1 MVDYASRAAVRQ
13 RRREASDVA
22 TFVKRLDW
30 ILIASAGLL
39 VAYGLWSIAD
49 ITRHDVAGDA
59 RYYLTRQAVYAAIG
73 VVCLVAVVLVD
84 PEVYRTRWRAIFGS
98 TCFLIAIVLLT
109 GPIRGSKRWLDLGFF
124 RFQPSEF
131 GKVLFVL
138 ALAGF
143 LAERSRRLHEART
156 TASVVGLGLAPIFL
170 VFLQPDFGS
179 ALVYC
184 AAVGAVLLVAGTPW
198 PHLGVL
204 AAVAVAV
211 AVLILGV
218 LPAAGLPVLKEYQQQ
233 RWTGFLNP
241 DSDPG
246 GTTYNI
252 TQSKTAVGAGGLR
265 GRGPENATQTR
276 LNFLPEH
283 HTDFV
288 FASLAEER
296 GFFGAAVLLMLYLLV
311 VWRGLRIVTLAR
323 EPFSA
328 ILAGGL
334 VVALLFQIFVNVGM
348 TMGIAPIT
356 GIPLPFV
363 SVGGSSMIA
372 NLIAIGL
379 LLSIH
384 VRSRGR
390 RSPRARRWPRSS

>member
-1 MVDYASRAAVRQ
+1 MVEYASRAAARA
-13 RRREASDVA
+13 RRREATDVA
-22 TFVKRLDW
+22 SFVRRLDW
-30 ILIASAGLL
+30 ILLGTVALL
-39 VAYGLWSIAD
+39 VGYGLWAIAD
-49 ITRHDVAGDA
+49 ITRHDVEGNAH
-59 RYYLTRQAVYAAIG
+59 YYLTRQAAYAAIG
-73 VVCLVAVVLVD
+73 ALGLVAAVLLD
-84 PEVYRTRWRAIFGS
+84 PEVYRTRWRAIFGGTS
-98 TCFLIAIVLLT
+98 FLIAVVLLM
-109 GPIRGSKRWLDLGFF
+109 GPIRGSKRWLDVGFF

-143 LAERSRRLHEART
+143 LAERSRRLNEPRT
-156 TASVVGLGLAPIFL
+156 TLSVVGLALIPIFL

-198 PHLGVL
+198 SHLGAL
-204 AAVAVAV
+204 AAGAVAV
-211 AVLILGV
+211 AVLVLGV
-218 LPAAGLPVLKEYQQQ
+218 LPAAGMPVLKKYQEQ
-233 RWTGFLNP
+233 RLTGFLNP

-252 TQSKTAVGAGGLR
+252 TQSKNAIGSGQFH
-265 GRGPENATQTR
+265 GRGPNNATQTT

-296 GFFGAAVLLMLYLLV
+296 GFVGAAFLLMLYLLV

-323 EPFSA
+323 DAFSA
-328 ILAGGL
+328 IVAGGL
-334 VVALLFQIFVNVGM
+334 VVALLFQVFVNVGM

-372 NLIAIGL
+372 NLIAVGL

-384 VRSRGR
+384 VRART
-390 RSPRARRWPRSS
+390 ARR

>member
-1 MVDYASRAAVRQ
+1 MVDYASRAAVRA
-13 RRREASDVA
+13 RRREAADVA
-22 TFVKRLDW
+22 SFVKRLDW
-30 ILIASAGLL
+30 ILIGTAGLL
-39 VAYGLWSIAD
+39 VAYGLWAVAD
-49 ITRHDVAGDA
+49 ITRHDVTGDQH
-59 RYYLTRQAVYAAIG
+59 YYLTRQAVYAAIG
-73 VVCLVAVVLVD
+73 VVCLLAAVLVD
-84 PEVYRTRWRAIFGS
+84 PEIYRTRWRVIFGG

-143 LAERSRRLHEART
+143 LAERSRRLQERRT
-156 TASVVGLGLAPIFL
+156 TATAVGLALIPIFL

-184 AAVGAVLLVAGTPW
+184 AALAAVLVVAGTPW
-198 PHLGVL
+198 SHLASL
-204 AAVAVAV
+204 AAGTVAV
-211 AVLILGV
+211 AVLVLGL
-218 LPAAGLPVLKEYQQQ
+218 LPAAGAPLLKKYQQQ
-233 RWTGFLNP
+233 RLTDFVHP
-241 DSDPG
+241 DSDPR

-252 TQSKTAVGAGGLR
+252 TQSKNAIGSGQLR
-265 GRGPENATQTR
+265 GRGPDNATQTT

-296 GFFGAAVLLMLYLLV
+296 GFFGAAFLLMLYLLV

-328 ILAGGL
+328 IVAGGL
-334 VVALLFQIFVNVGM
+334 VVTLLFQVFVNVGHDD
-348 TMGIAPIT
+348 GDRADHRHSAPLRQRRRLVDDREPDRDRLVALYPRP
-356 GIPLPFV
+356 G
-363 SVGGSSMIA
+363 
-372 NLIAIGL
+372 
-379 LLSIH
+379 
-384 VRSRGR
+384 SRGR
-390 RSPRARRWPRSS
+390 R

>member
-1 MVDYASRAAVRQ
+1 MVEYASRAAARA
-13 RRREASDVA
+13 RARETVGVA
-22 TFVKRLDW
+22 TFVRRLDW
-30 ILIASAGLL
+30 ILVGSVGLL
-39 VAYGLWSIAD
+39 VGYGLWAVAD
-49 ITRHDVAGDA
+49 ITQRDVVGDTQ
-59 RYYLTRQAVYAAIG
+59 YYVSRQAVYAAIG
-73 VVCLVAVVLVD
+73 VVCLVAAVLVD
-84 PEVYRTRWRAIFGS
+84 PEVYRTRWRAIFGGTS
-98 TCFLIAIVLLT
+98 FLIAIVLLT

-124 RFQPSEF
+124 KFQPSEF

-143 LAERSRRLHEART
+143 LAERSRRLNEVRT
-156 TASVVGLGLAPIFL
+156 TLTVVGLALIPIFL

-198 PHLGVL
+198 THLSGL
-204 AAVAVAV
+204 AAAAVAVAV
-211 AVLILGV
+211 LVLGV
-218 LPAAGLPVLKEYQQQ
+218 MPAAGLPVLKNYQEK
-233 RWTGFLNP
+233 RLTGFFNP

-252 TQSKTAVGAGGLR
+252 TQSKNAIGAGQLR
-265 GRGPENATQTR
+265 GRGPDNATQTT

-296 GFFGAAVLLMLYLLV
+296 GFFGAAFLLMLYLLV
-311 VWRGLRIVTLAR
+311 VWRGFRIVTLAR
-323 EPFSA
+323 DPFSA
-328 ILAGGL
+328 IVAGGL

-372 NLIAIGL
+372 NLIAVGL

-384 VRSRGR
+384 VRVRGSRR
-390 RSPRARRWPRSS
+390 

>member
-1 MVDYASRAAVRQ
+1 M
-13 RRREASDVA
+13 
-22 TFVKRLDW
+22 
-30 ILIASAGLL
+30 
-39 VAYGLWSIAD
+39 
-49 ITRHDVAGDA
+49 
-59 RYYLTRQAVYAAIG
+59 
-73 VVCLVAVVLVD
+73 
-84 PEVYRTRWRAIFGS
+84 
-98 TCFLIAIVLLT
+98 
-109 GPIRGSKRWLDLGFF
+109 
-124 RFQPSEF
+124 
-131 GKVLFVL
+131 LFVL

-143 LAERSRRLHEART
+143 LSERSRRLNEPRT
-156 TASVVGLGLAPIFL
+156 TLTAVGLALVPIFL

-184 AAVGAVLLVAGTPW
+184 AATAAVLIVAGSPW
-198 PHLGVL
+198 THLGAL
-204 AAVAVAV
+204 AAGAVAV
-211 AVLILGV
+211 AVLVLGV
-218 LPAAGLPVLKEYQQQ
+218 MPAAGVPVLKRYQQQ
-233 RWTGFLNP
+233 RLTDFLKP

-252 TQSKTAVGAGGLR
+252 TQSKNAIGAGQFH
-265 GRGPENATQTR
+265 GRGPNNATQTT

-296 GFFGAAVLLMLYLLV
+296 GFVGAAFLLMLYLLV

-328 ILAGGL
+328 IVAGGL
-334 VVALLFQIFVNVGM
+334 VVALLFQVFVNVGM

-372 NLIAIGL
+372 NLIAVGL

-384 VRSRGR
+384 VRARAGR
-390 RSPRARRWPRSS
+390 R

>member
-1 MVDYASRAAVRQ
+1 MVDYASRAAGRA
-13 RRREASDVA
+13 RRRETADVA
-22 TFVKRLDW
+22 SLVRRLDW
-30 ILIASAGLL
+30 VLIGSVAAL
-39 VAYGLWSIAD
+39 VAYGLWAIAD
-49 ITRHDVAGDA
+49 ITRHDVTGNAH
-59 RYYLTRQAVYAAIG
+59 YYVTRQAVYAAIG
-73 VVCLVAVVLVD
+73 VLCLIAAVLVD
-84 PEVYRTRWRAIFGS
+84 PEVYRTRWRVIFGG

-143 LAERSRRLHEART
+143 LAERSRRLNEPRT
-156 TASVVGLGLAPIFL
+156 TLTAVGLALLPIFL

-184 AAVGAVLLVAGTPW
+184 AALGAVLLVAGTPW
-198 PHLGVL
+198 THLGVL
-204 AAVAVAV
+204 AAAAAAV
-211 AVLILGV
+211 AVLLLGV
-218 LPAAGLPVLKEYQQQ
+218 LPAAGVPVLKQYQVD
-233 RWTGFLNP
+233 RLTGFLNP
-241 DSDPG
+241 ASDPG

-252 TQSKTAVGAGGLR
+252 TQSKNAIGAGQLR
-265 GRGPENATQTR
+265 GRGPNNATQTT

-296 GFFGAAVLLMLYLLV
+296 GFFGAAFLLMLYLLV

-328 ILAGGL
+328 IVAGG
-334 VVALLFQIFVNVGM
+334 VVIALLFQIFVNVGM

-372 NLIAIGL
+372 NLIAVGL

-384 VRSRGR
+384 I
-390 RSPRARRWPRSS
+390 RARGARR

>member
-1 MVDYASRAAVRQ
+1 MVEYASRAAARARARETVGVAIFVR
-13 RRREASDVA
+13 
-22 TFVKRLDW
+22 RLDW
-30 ILIASAGLL
+30 ILIGSVSAL
-39 VAYGLWSIAD
+39 VGYGLWAIAD
-49 ITRHDVAGDA
+49 ITRRDVAGDTH
-59 RYYLTRQAVYAAIG
+59 YYLTRQAVYAAIG
-73 VVCLVAVVLVD
+73 VVCLVAAVLVD
-84 PEVYRTRWRAIFGS
+84 PEVYRTRWRAIFGGMS
-98 TCFLIAIVLLT
+98 FLIAIVLLT

-124 RFQPSEF
+124 KFQPSEF

-143 LAERSRRLHEART
+143 LAERSRRLNEPRT
-156 TASVVGLGLAPIFL
+156 TLTAVGLALIPIFL

-198 PHLGVL
+198 THLGVV
-204 AAVAVAV
+204 AAAAIAV
-211 AVLILGV
+211 AVLVLGV
-218 LPAAGLPVLKEYQQQ
+218 MPAAGLPVLKKYQEK
-233 RWTGFLNP
+233 RLTGFLNP

-252 TQSKTAVGAGGLR
+252 TQSKNAIGSGQLR
-265 GRGPENATQTR
+265 GRGPENATQTTF
-276 LNFLPEH
+276 NFLPEH

-296 GFFGAAVLLMLYLLV
+296 GFFGAAFLLMLYLLV
-311 VWRGLRIVTLAR
+311 VWRGFRIVTLAR
-323 EPFSA
+323 EPFTA
-328 ILAGGL
+328 IVAGGL
-334 VVALLFQIFVNVGM
+334 VVAMLFQIFVNVGM

-372 NLIAIGL
+372 NLIAVGL

-384 VRSRGR
+384 VRA
-390 RSPRARRWPRSS
+390 RARR

>member
-1 MVDYASRAAVRQ
+1 MVDHYVSNARAAARA
-13 RRREASDVA
+13 RRREAADVA
-22 TFVKRLDW
+22 SFVRRLDW
-30 ILIASAGLL
+30 ILIGAVGAVVG
-39 VAYGLWSIAD
+39 YGLWAIEGITHHD
-49 ITRHDVAGDA
+49 ITGDP
-59 RYYLTRQAVYAAIG
+59 RYYLTRQIVFVLVG
-73 VVCLVAVVLVD
+73 SVGLVAALLID
-84 PEVYRTRWRAIFGS
+84 PEVYRTRWRLIFGGTAS
-98 TCFLIAIVLLT
+98 VIALVLLT

-143 LAERSRRLHEART
+143 LAERSRRLSEVRT
-156 TASVVGLGLAPIFL
+156 TLTAIGLASIPIFL

-184 AAVGAVLLVAGTPW
+184 AAVAAVLFVGGTPW
-198 PHLGVL
+198 THIGVL
-204 AAVAVAV
+204 AAGAVGM
-211 AVLILGV
+211 AVLVLGV
-218 LPAAGLPVLKEYQQQ
+218 LPGAGVPLLKKYQED
-233 RWTGFLNP
+233 RLTGFLHP

-252 TQSKTAVGAGGLR
+252 TQSKNAIGAGQFH
-265 GRGPENATQTR
+265 GRGVDNATQTT

-296 GFFGAAVLLMLYLLV
+296 GFVGAAFLLMLYLLV
-311 VWRGLRIVTLAR
+311 VWRGLRIVALAR
-323 EPFSA
+323 DPFSA
-328 ILAGGL
+328 IVAGGL
-334 VVALLFQIFVNVGM
+334 VFALLFQIFVNVGM

-372 NLIAIGL
+372 NLFAVGL
-379 LLSIH
+379 LLAIQ
-384 VRSRGR
+384 VRSRR
-390 RSPRARRWPRSS
+390 R

>member
-1 MVDYASRAAVRQ
+1 MVDYVSNSRAAARARA
-13 RRREASDVA
+13 RRREAGEVA
-22 TFVKRLDW
+22 SFVRRLDW
-30 ILIASAGLL
+30 ILIGSVGVL
-39 VAYGLWSIAD
+39 VGYGLWAIAG
-49 ITRHDVAGDA
+49 ITHHDVAGDTG
-59 RYYLTRQAVYAAIG
+59 YYLTRQVAFVVIG
-73 VVCLVAVVLVD
+73 TLGLLIATLID
-84 PEVYRTRWRAIFGS
+84 ADHYRTRWRVIFGG
-98 TCFLIAIVLLT
+98 TAFVIAIVYFQ
-109 GPIRGSKRWLDLGFF
+109 GAAIRGSKRWLDLGFF

-143 LAERSRRLHEART
+143 LAERSRRLHEVRT
-156 TASVVGLGLAPIFL
+156 TLTALGLASVPIFL
-170 VFLQPDFGS
+170 VFLQPDFGT

-184 AAVGAVLLVAGTPW
+184 AAVGAVLFVAGTPW
-198 PHLGVL
+198 THVTALAAGVL
-204 AAVAVAV
+204 GL
-211 AVLILGV
+211 AVLVLGV
-218 LPAAGLPVLKEYQQQ
+218 LPAAGLPILKPYQQH
-233 RWTGFLNP
+233 RLTSFLNP
-241 DSDPG
+241 DQDPG

-252 TQSKTAVGAGGLR
+252 TQSKNAIGAGQLR
-265 GRGPENATQTR
+265 GRGIDNATQTT

-296 GFFGAAVLLMLYLLV
+296 GFVGAALLLMLYLLV

-328 ILAGGL
+328 IVAGGL
-334 VVALLFQIFVNVGM
+334 VFSLLFQIFVNVGM

-372 NLIAIGL
+372 NLIAIGI
-379 LLSIH
+379 LLSIS
-384 VRSRGR
+384 VRSRR
-390 RSPRARRWPRSS
+390 RR

>member
-1 MVDYASRAAVRQ
+1 MVDYASRAATRA
-13 RRREASDVA
+13 RRRETTDVA
-22 TFVKRLDW
+22 SFVRRLDW
-30 ILIASAGLL
+30 VLIGSVAALI
-39 VAYGLWSIAD
+39 AYGLWAIAD
-49 ITRHDVAGDA
+49 ITRHDVQTNPH
-59 RYYLTRQAVYAAIG
+59 YYLTRQAAYAVIG
-73 VVCLVAVVLVD
+73 GVCLIAAVLID
-84 PEVYRTRWRAIFGS
+84 PDVYRTRWRAIFGGTS
-98 TCFLIAIVLLT
+98 FLIAIVLLT
-109 GPIRGSKRWLDLGFF
+109 GPIRGSKRWLDVGFF
-124 RFQPSEF
+124 KFQPSEF
-131 GKVLFVL
+131 GKVLFIL

-143 LAERSRRLHEART
+143 LAERSRRLHDPRT
-156 TASVVGLGLAPIFL
+156 TLSVVGLALIPIFL

-198 PHLGVL
+198 THIGAL
-204 AAVAVAV
+204 AAGAVAV
-211 AVLILGV
+211 AVLVLGV
-218 LPAAGLPVLKEYQQQ
+218 MPAVGVPVLKKYQEK
-233 RWTGFLNP
+233 RLTGFLNP

-252 TQSKTAVGAGGLR
+252 TQSKNAIGAGQLR
-265 GRGPENATQTR
+265 GRGPANATQTT

-296 GFFGAAVLLMLYLLV
+296 GFFGAAFLLMLYLLV

-323 EPFSA
+323 EPFTA
-328 ILAGGL
+328 IVAGGL
-334 VVALLFQIFVNVGM
+334 VVALLFQVFVNVGM

-372 NLIAIGL
+372 NLIAVGL

-390 RSPRARRWPRSS
+390 R

>member
-1 MVDYASRAAVRQ
+1 MVDHYVSNARAAARA
-13 RRREASDVA
+13 RRREAADVA
-22 TFVKRLDW
+22 SFVRRLDW
-30 ILIASAGLL
+30 ILIGAVGAVVG
-39 VAYGLWSIAD
+39 YGLWAIEGITHHD
-49 ITRHDVAGDA
+49 ITGDP
-59 RYYLTRQAVYAAIG
+59 RYYLTRQIVFVLVG
-73 VVCLVAVVLVD
+73 SVGLVAALLID
-84 PEVYRTRWRAIFGS
+84 PEVYRTRWRLIFGG
-98 TCFLIAIVLLT
+98 TAAVIALVLLT

-143 LAERSRRLHEART
+143 LAERSRRLSEVRT
-156 TASVVGLGLAPIFL
+156 TLTAIGLASIPIFL

-184 AAVGAVLLVAGTPW
+184 AAVAAVLFVAGTPW
-198 PHLGVL
+198 THIGVL
-204 AAVAVAV
+204 AAGAVGM
-211 AVLILGV
+211 AVLVLGV
-218 LPAAGLPVLKEYQQQ
+218 LPGAGVPLLKKYQED
-233 RWTGFLNP
+233 RLTGFLHP

-252 TQSKTAVGAGGLR
+252 TQSKNAIGAGQFH
-265 GRGPENATQTR
+265 GRGVDNATQTT

-296 GFFGAAVLLMLYLLV
+296 GFVGAAFLLMLYLLV
-311 VWRGLRIVTLAR
+311 VWRGLRIVALAR
-323 EPFSA
+323 DPFSA
-328 ILAGGL
+328 IVAGGL
-334 VVALLFQIFVNVGM
+334 VFALLFQIFVNVGM

-372 NLIAIGL
+372 NLFAVGL
-379 LLSIH
+379 LLAIQ
-384 VRSRGR
+384 VRSRR
-390 RSPRARRWPRSS
+390 R

>member
-1 MVDYASRAAVRQ
+1 MVDYASRAASRA
-13 RRREASDVA
+13 RRREAVGVA
-22 TFVKRLDW
+22 SIVRRLDW
-30 ILIASAGLL
+30 VLIGAVAAL
-39 VAYGLWSIAD
+39 VAYGLWAIAD
-49 ITRHDVAGDA
+49 ITRHDVTGDA
-59 RYYLTRQAVYAAIG
+59 HYYLTRQAVYAAIG
-73 VVCLVAVVLVD
+73 VTCLVVAVLID
-84 PEVYRTRWRAIFGS
+84 PEVYRTRWRVIFGG
-98 TCFLIAIVLLT
+98 TCFLIAIVLLA

-143 LAERSRRLHEART
+143 LAERHRRLNEPRT
-156 TASVVGLGLAPIFL
+156 TLAAVGLALVPIFL

-184 AAVGAVLLVAGTPW
+184 AATAAVLLVAGTPW
-198 PHLGVL
+198 THLGAL
-204 AAVAVAV
+204 AAGVVAI
-211 AVLILGV
+211 AVLVLGV
-218 LPAAGLPVLKEYQQQ
+218 MPAAGVPVLKRYQQQ
-233 RWTGFLNP
+233 RLTDFLKP

-252 TQSKTAVGAGGLR
+252 TQSKNAIGAGQFH
-265 GRGPENATQTR
+265 GRGPNNATQTT

-296 GFFGAAVLLMLYLLV
+296 GFVGAAFLLMLYLLV

-328 ILAGGL
+328 IVAGGL
-334 VVALLFQIFVNVGM
+334 VVALLFQLFVNVGM

-372 NLIAIGL
+372 NLIAVGL

-384 VRSRGR
+384 IRARTGR
-390 RSPRARRWPRSS
+390 R

>member
-1 MVDYASRAAVRQ
+1 MVEYASRAAARA
-13 RRREASDVA
+13 RRREATDVA
-22 TFVKRLDW
+22 SFVRRLDW
-30 ILIASAGLL
+30 ILLGTVVLL
-39 VAYGLWSIAD
+39 VGYGLWAIAD
-49 ITRHDVAGDA
+49 ITRHDVEGNAH
-59 RYYLTRQAVYAAIG
+59 YYLTRQAAYAAIG
-73 VVCLVAVVLVD
+73 ALGLVAAVLLD
-84 PEVYRTRWRAIFGS
+84 PEVYRTRWRAIFGGTS
-98 TCFLIAIVLLT
+98 FLIAVVLLM
-109 GPIRGSKRWLDLGFF
+109 GPIRGSKRWLDVGFF

-143 LAERSRRLHEART
+143 LAERSRRLNEPRT
-156 TASVVGLGLAPIFL
+156 TLSVVGLALIPIFL

-198 PHLGVL
+198 SHLGAL
-204 AAVAVAV
+204 AAGAVAV
-211 AVLILGV
+211 AVLVLGV
-218 LPAAGLPVLKEYQQQ
+218 LPAAGMPVLKKYQEQ
-233 RWTGFLNP
+233 RLTGFLNP

-252 TQSKTAVGAGGLR
+252 TQSKNAIGSGQFH
-265 GRGPENATQTR
+265 GRGPNNATQTT

-296 GFFGAAVLLMLYLLV
+296 GFVGAAFLLMLYLLV

-323 EPFSA
+323 DAFSA
-328 ILAGGL
+328 IVAGGL
-334 VVALLFQIFVNVGM
+334 VVALLFQVFVNVGM

-372 NLIAIGL
+372 NLIAVGL

-384 VRSRGR
+384 VRART
-390 RSPRARRWPRSS
+390 ARR

>member
-1 MVDYASRAAVRQ
+1 MVDYASRAAGRA
-13 RRREASDVA
+13 RRREAADVA
-22 TFVKRLDW
+22 SIVRRLDW
-30 ILIASAGLL
+30 VLIGSVGAL
-39 VAYGLWSIAD
+39 VAYGLWAIAD
-49 ITRHDVAGDA
+49 ITRHDVTGNAH
-59 RYYLTRQAVYAAIG
+59 YYVTRQAVYAAIG
-73 VVCLVAVVLVD
+73 VLCLVAAVLVD
-84 PEVYRTRWRAIFGS
+84 PEVYRTRWRVIFGG
-98 TCFLIAIVLLT
+98 TCFLIAVVLLT

-143 LAERSRRLHEART
+143 LAERSRRLNEPRT
-156 TASVVGLGLAPIFL
+156 TLTAVGLALVPIFL

-184 AAVGAVLLVAGTPW
+184 AALGAMLFVAGTPW
-198 PHLGVL
+198 THLGAL
-204 AAVAVAV
+204 AAAGAAVAV
-211 AVLILGV
+211 LLLGV
-218 LPAAGLPVLKEYQQQ
+218 LPAAGVPVLKQYQVD
-233 RWTGFLNP
+233 RLTGFLNP
-241 DSDPG
+241 ASDPG

-252 TQSKTAVGAGGLR
+252 TQSKNAIGAGQLR
-265 GRGPENATQTR
+265 GRGPNNATQTT

-296 GFFGAAVLLMLYLLV
+296 GFFGAAFLLMLYLLV

-328 ILAGGL
+328 IVAGG
-334 VVALLFQIFVNVGM
+334 VVIALLFQIFVNVGM

-372 NLIAIGL
+372 NLIAVGL
-379 LLSIH
+379 LLAIH
-384 VRSRGR
+384 L
-390 RSPRARRWPRSS
+390 RARGVRR

>member
-1 MVDYASRAAVRQ
+1 MVDHYVSNARAAARA
-13 RRREASDVA
+13 RRREAAEVA
-22 TFVKRLDW
+22 SFVRRLDW
-30 ILIASAGLL
+30 ILIGSVGAL
-39 VAYGLWSIAD
+39 VAYGLWAIAG
-49 ITRHDVAGDA
+49 ITHHDVAGDQT
-59 RYYLTRQAVYAAIG
+59 YYLSRQASYVAIG
-73 VVCLVAVVLVD
+73 VIGLVLAVLID
-84 PEVYRTRWRAIFGS
+84 PDFYRTRWRLIFGGTS
-98 TCFLIAIVLLT
+98 FVIAIVFLA

-143 LAERSRRLHEART
+143 LAERTRQLNEVRT
-156 TASVVGLGLAPIFL
+156 TLTTLGLASIPIFL

-184 AAVGAVLLVAGTPW
+184 AAVGAVLFIAGTPW
-198 PHLGVL
+198 THLAALGA
-204 AAVAVAV
+204 AAVAL
-211 AVLILGV
+211 AVLVLGV
-218 LPAAGLPVLKEYQQQ
+218 LPAAGLPILKGYQQE
-233 RWTGFLNP
+233 RLTSFLNP
-241 DSDPG
+241 AKDPG

-252 TQSKTAVGAGGLR
+252 TQSKNAIGAGLLR
-265 GRGPENATQTR
+265 GRGVDNATQTT

-296 GFFGAAVLLMLYLLV
+296 GFFGAAILLMLYLLV
-311 VWRGLRIVTLAR
+311 VWRGLRIVTIAR
-323 EPFSA
+323 DPFSA
-328 ILAGGL
+328 IVAGGL
-334 VVALLFQIFVNVGM
+334 VVALLFQVFVNVGM

-372 NLIAIGL
+372 NLLAIGL
-379 LLSIH
+379 LLSIA
-384 VRSRGR
+384 VRARGR
-390 RSPRARRWPRSS
+390 R

>member
-1 MVDYASRAAVRQ
+1 MVEYASRAAARA
-13 RRREASDVA
+13 RARETVGVA
-22 TFVKRLDW
+22 TFVRRLDW
-30 ILIASAGLL
+30 ILIGSVGAL
-39 VAYGLWSIAD
+39 VAYGLWAIAD
-49 ITRHDVAGDA
+49 ITRRDVAGDA
-59 RYYLTRQAVYAAIG
+59 NYYVSRQGVYAAIG
-73 VVCLVAVVLVD
+73 VLCLVVAVLVD
-84 PEVYRTRWRAIFGS
+84 PDVYRTRWRAIFGGTS
-98 TCFLIAIVLLT
+98 FLILVVYLQGQA
-109 GPIRGSKRWLDLGFF
+109 IRGSKRWLDLGFF
-124 RFQPSEF
+124 KFQPSEF

-143 LAERSRRLHEART
+143 LAERSRHLNELRT
-156 TASVVGLGLAPIFL
+156 TLSAVGLALIPIFL

-184 AAVGAVLLVAGTPW
+184 AAVAAVLLVAGTPW
-198 PHLGVL
+198 MHLGGL
-204 AAVAVAV
+204 AAAAVAVAV
-211 AVLILGV
+211 LVLGV
-218 LPAAGLPVLKEYQQQ
+218 MPAAGVPVLKKYQEK
-233 RWTGFLNP
+233 RLTGFLNP

-252 TQSKTAVGAGGLR
+252 TQSKNAIGSGQFH
-265 GRGPENATQTR
+265 GRGPENATQTT

-296 GFFGAAVLLMLYLLV
+296 GFVGAAFLLMLYLLV
-311 VWRGLRIVTLAR
+311 VWRGFRIVTLAR
-323 EPFSA
+323 EPFTA
-328 ILAGGL
+328 IVAGGL
-334 VVALLFQIFVNVGM
+334 VVALLFQVFVNVGM

-372 NLIAIGL
+372 NLIAVGL

-384 VRSRGR
+384 VRART
-390 RSPRARRWPRSS
+390 ARR

>member
-1 MVDYASRAAVRQ
+1 MVDYVSNSRAAARA
-13 RRREASDVA
+13 RRREAAEVA
-22 TFVKRLDW
+22 SFVRRLDW
-30 ILIASAGLL
+30 ILISSVAAL
-39 VAYGLWSIAD
+39 VGYGLWAIAG
-49 ITRHDVAGDA
+49 ITQHDVAGNQS
-59 RYYLTRQAVYAAIG
+59 YYLTRQSVYVVIG
-73 VVCLVAVVLVD
+73 VLGLLVATLID
-84 PEVYRTRWRAIFGS
+84 PDLYRTRWRVIFGGMS
-98 TCFLIAIVLLT
+98 FLIAIVLLA

-143 LAERSRRLHEART
+143 LAERSRRLHEIRT
-156 TASVVGLGLAPIFL
+156 TLTAVGLASIPIFL

-198 PHLGVL
+198 THIAAL
-204 AAVAVAV
+204 AAGAVAL
-211 AVLILGV
+211 AVLVLGA
-218 LPAAGLPVLKEYQQQ
+218 LPAAGVPILKDYQQK
-233 RWTGFLNP
+233 RLTSFLNP
-241 DSDPG
+241 SQDPG

-252 TQSKTAVGAGGLR
+252 TQSKNAIGAGRLR
-265 GRGPENATQTR
+265 GRGVDNATQTT

-296 GFFGAAVLLMLYLLV
+296 GFVGAALLLMLYLLV

-323 EPFSA
+323 DPFSA
-328 ILAGGL
+328 IVAGGL
-334 VVALLFQIFVNVGM
+334 VVALLFQVFVNVGM

-372 NLIAIGL
+372 NLIAIGIL
-379 LLSIH
+379 LAIH
-384 VRSRGR
+384 VRARTR
-390 RSPRARRWPRSS
+390 R

>member
-1 MVDYASRAAVRQ
+1 MVDYASRAAVRA
-13 RRREASDVA
+13 RRREAADVA
-22 TFVKRLDW
+22 SFVRRLDW
-30 ILIASAGLL
+30 ILLGTAGLL
-39 VAYGLWSIAD
+39 VAYGLWAVAD
-49 ITRHDVAGDA
+49 ITRHDVTGDQH
-59 RYYLTRQAVYAAIG
+59 YYLTRQAVYAAIG
-73 VVCLVAVVLVD
+73 VVCLIFAVLID
-84 PEVYRTRWRAIFGS
+84 PEVYRTRWRAIFGG

-143 LAERSRRLHEART
+143 LAERSRRLHERGT
-156 TASVVGLGLAPIFL
+156 TLAAIGLGLVPIFL

-184 AAVGAVLLVAGTPW
+184 AAVAAVLVVAGTPW
-198 PHLGVL
+198 WHLAAIGAGTVAAAVLVLGVM
-204 AAVAVAV
+204 
-211 AVLILGV
+211 
-218 LPAAGLPVLKEYQQQ
+218 PAAGVPLLKKYQQQ
-233 RWTGFLNP
+233 RLTDFVHP
-241 DSDPG
+241 DSDPR

-252 TQSKTAVGAGGLR
+252 TQSKNAIGSGQLD
-265 GRGPENATQTR
+265 GRGPDNSTQTR

-288 FASLAEER
+288 FASLAEQR
-296 GFFGAAVLLMLYLLV
+296 GFFGAAFLLMLYLLV

-328 ILAGGL
+328 IVAGGL
-334 VVALLFQIFVNVGM
+334 VVALLFQVFVNVGM

-372 NLIAIGL
+372 NLAAMGV
-379 LLSIH
+379 LLSIYA
-384 VRSRGR
+384 RGR
-390 RSPRARRWPRSS
+390 AARRRR

>member
-1 MVDYASRAAVRQ
+1 MVDYASRAAGRA
-13 RRREASDVA
+13 RRREAADVA
-22 TFVKRLDW
+22 SIVRRLDW
-30 ILIASAGLL
+30 VLIGSVAAL
-39 VAYGLWSIAD
+39 VAYGLWAIAD
-49 ITRHDVAGDA
+49 ITRHDVTGNAH
-59 RYYLTRQAVYAAIG
+59 YYVTRQAVYAAIG
-73 VVCLVAVVLVD
+73 VLCLVAVVLVD
-84 PEVYRTRWRAIFGS
+84 PEVYRTRWRVIFGG
-98 TCFLIAIVLLT
+98 TCFLIAVVLLT

-143 LAERSRRLHEART
+143 LAERSRRLNEPRT
-156 TASVVGLGLAPIFL
+156 TLTAVGLALVPIFL

-184 AAVGAVLLVAGTPW
+184 AALGAVLLVAGTPW
-198 PHLGVL
+198 THLGAL
-204 AAVAVAV
+204 AAAGAAVAV
-211 AVLILGV
+211 LLLGV
-218 LPAAGLPVLKEYQQQ
+218 LPAAGVPVLKQYQVD
-233 RWTGFLNP
+233 RLTGFLNP
-241 DSDPG
+241 ASDPG

-252 TQSKTAVGAGGLR
+252 TQSKNAIGAGQLR
-265 GRGPENATQTR
+265 GRGPNNATQTT

-296 GFFGAAVLLMLYLLV
+296 GFFGAAFLLMLYLLV

-328 ILAGGL
+328 IVAGG
-334 VVALLFQIFVNVGM
+334 VVIALLFQIFVNVGM

-363 SVGGSSMIA
+363 SVGGSSLIA
-372 NLIAIGL
+372 NLIAVGL
-379 LLSIH
+379 LLAIH
-384 VRSRGR
+384 LRAKG
-390 RSPRARRWPRSS
+390 ARR

>member
-1 MVDYASRAAVRQ
+1 MVDYASRAASRARQ
-13 RRREASDVA
+13 RERADVA
-22 TFVKRLDW
+22 SVVRRLDW
-30 ILIASAGLL
+30 ILLGSVVAL
-39 VAYGLWSIAD
+39 VGYGLWAIAD
-49 ITRHDVAGDA
+49 ITRSDVVTNPH
-59 RYYLTRQAVYAAIG
+59 YYFTRQAAYAVIG
-73 VVCLVAVVLVD
+73 ALLLVVAVLVD
-84 PEVYRTRWRAIFGS
+84 PDVYRTRWRAIFGGTS
-98 TCFLIAIVLLT
+98 FLIAIVLLT
-109 GPIRGSKRWLDLGFF
+109 GPIRGSKRWLDVGFF
-124 RFQPSEF
+124 KFQPSEF

-143 LAERSRRLHEART
+143 LAERSRRLNEART
-156 TASVVGLGLAPIFL
+156 TLSVVGLALIPIFL

-184 AAVGAVLLVAGTPW
+184 AAVAAVLLVAGTPW
-198 PHLGVL
+198 THL
-204 AAVAVAV
+204 AAVAAGAIAV
-211 AVLILGV
+211 AVLVLGV
-218 LPAAGLPVLKEYQQQ
+218 MPAAGVPVLKKYQEK
-233 RWTGFLNP
+233 RLTGFLSP

-252 TQSKTAVGAGGLR
+252 TQSKNAIGAGQFH
-265 GRGPENATQTR
+265 GRGPQNATQTT

-296 GFFGAAVLLMLYLLV
+296 GFVGAALLLMLYLLV

-323 EPFSA
+323 DPFSA
-328 ILAGGL
+328 IVAGGL
-334 VVALLFQIFVNVGM
+334 VVALLFQVFVNVGM

-372 NLIAIGL
+372 NLIAVGL

-390 RSPRARRWPRSS
+390 R

>member
-1 MVDYASRAAVRQ
+1 VAA
-13 RRREASDVA
+13 
-22 TFVKRLDW
+22 
-30 ILIASAGLL
+30 L
-39 VAYGLWSIAD
+39 VAYGLWSIGD
-49 ITRHDVAGDA
+49 ITRHDVTADPH
-59 RYYLTRQAVYAAIG
+59 YYLTRQAVYASIG
-73 VVCLVAVVLVD
+73 LLCLVAAVLID
-84 PEVYRTRWRAIFGS
+84 PDVYRTRWRLIFGG
-98 TCFLIAIVLLT
+98 TCFLIAIVLLA
-109 GPIRGSKRWLDLGFF
+109 GPVRGSRRWLDLGFF

-143 LAERSRRLHEART
+143 LAERSRRLNDPRT
-156 TASVVGLGLAPIFL
+156 TLSAVGLALVPIFL
-170 VFLQPDFGS
+170 VFMQPDFGS

-184 AAVGAVLLVAGTPW
+184 AATGAVLLVAGTPW
-198 PHLGVL
+198 SQL
-204 AAVAVAV
+204 AALAAGAVAL
-211 AVLILGV
+211 AVLVLGL
-218 LPAAGLPVLKEYQQQ
+218 LPAAGLPVLKDYQQQ
-233 RWTGFLNP
+233 RLTGFLNP
-241 DSDPG
+241 ASDPG

-252 TQSKTAVGAGGLR
+252 TQSKNAIGAGQFH
-265 GRGPENATQTR
+265 GRGPNNATQTT

-296 GFFGAAVLLMLYLLV
+296 GFVGAGLLLMLYLLV

-323 EPFSA
+323 DPFSA
-328 ILAGGL
+328 IVAGGL
-334 VVALLFQIFVNVGM
+334 VVALLFQVFVNVGM

-384 VRSRGR
+384 VRSKG
-390 RSPRARRWPRSS
+390 ARR

>member
-1 MVDYASRAAVRQ
+1 MVDYASRAAGRA
-13 RRREASDVA
+13 RRREATDVA
-22 TFVKRLDW
+22 SIVRRLDW
-30 ILIASAGLL
+30 VLIGSVAAL
-39 VAYGLWSIAD
+39 VAYGLWAIAD
-49 ITRHDVAGDA
+49 ITRHDVTANA
-59 RYYLTRQAVYAAIG
+59 HYYVTRQAVYAAIG
-73 VVCLVAVVLVD
+73 VLCLVAAVLVD
-84 PEVYRTRWRAIFGS
+84 PEVYRTRWRVIFGG

-143 LAERSRRLHEART
+143 LAERSRRLNEPRT
-156 TASVVGLGLAPIFL
+156 TLTAVGLALVPIFL

-184 AAVGAVLLVAGTPW
+184 AALGAVLLVAGTPW
-198 PHLGVL
+198 THLGAL
-204 AAVAVAV
+204 AAAAAAVAV
-211 AVLILGV
+211 LLLGV
-218 LPAAGLPVLKEYQQQ
+218 LPATGMPVLKQYQVD
-233 RWTGFLNP
+233 RLTGFLNP
-241 DSDPG
+241 ASDPG

-252 TQSKTAVGAGGLR
+252 TQSKNAIGAGQVR
-265 GRGPENATQTR
+265 GRGPNNATQTT

-296 GFFGAAVLLMLYLLV
+296 GFFGAAFLLMLYLLV

-328 ILAGGL
+328 IVAGG
-334 VVALLFQIFVNVGM
+334 VVIALLFQIFVNVGM

-372 NLIAIGL
+372 NLIAVGL

-384 VRSRGR
+384 I
-390 RSPRARRWPRSS
+390 RARGARR

>member
-1 MVDYASRAAVRQ
+1 MVDYASRAASRA
-13 RRREASDVA
+13 RRREAADVA
-22 TFVKRLDW
+22 SLLRRLDW
-30 ILIASAGLL
+30 VLIASVAAL

-49 ITRHDVAGDA
+49 ITRHDVTGNAD
-59 RYYLTRQAVYAAIG
+59 YYVTRQAVYAAIG
-73 VVCLVAVVLVD
+73 VVCLVGAVLVD
-84 PEVYRTRWRAIFGS
+84 PEIYRTHWRLIFGS
-98 TCFLIAIVLLT
+98 TCFLIALVLLT
-109 GPIRGSKRWLDLGFF
+109 GPIRGSRRWLDLGFF

-143 LAERSRRLHEART
+143 LAERSRRLNEPRT
-156 TASVVGLGLAPIFL
+156 TLAAIGFALAPIFL

-184 AAVGAVLLVAGTPW
+184 AALGAMLLVAGTPW
-198 PHLGVL
+198 THLGAL
-204 AAVAVAV
+204 AAGTVAA
-211 AVLILGV
+211 AALLLGV
-218 LPAAGLPVLKEYQQQ
+218 MPAAGIPVLKQYQVD
-233 RWTGFLNP
+233 RLTGFLNP
-241 DSDPG
+241 ASDPG

-252 TQSKTAVGAGGLR
+252 TQSKNAIGAGQFH
-265 GRGPENATQTR
+265 GRGPNNATQTT

-296 GFFGAAVLLMLYLLV
+296 GFVGAAFLLMLYLLV

-323 EPFSA
+323 DPFSA
-328 ILAGGL
+328 IVAGGL
-334 VVALLFQIFVNVGM
+334 VFALLFQVFVNVGM

-384 VRSRGR
+384 VRSR
-390 RSPRARRWPRSS
+390 ARR

>member
-30 ILIASAGLL
+30 VLIGCVGLL
-39 VAYGLWSIAD
+39 VAYGLWAVAD
-49 ITRHDVAGDA
+49 ITRHDVTGNA
-59 RYYLTRQAVYAAIG
+59 RYYFTRQALYAAIG
-73 VVCLVAVVLVD
+73 LICLVAVVLID
-84 PEVYRTRWRAIFGS
+84 PEIYRTRWRAIFGG
-98 TCFLIAIVLLT
+98 TCFLIAIVLLA

-143 LAERSRRLHEART
+143 LAERSRRLSDPRT
-156 TASVVGLGLAPIFL
+156 TLSAVGLGLIPIFL
-170 VFLQPDFGS
+170 VFMQPDFGS

-198 PHLGVL
+198 SHLAALAAGAIALAVLVLGVMP
-204 AAVAVAV
+204 A
-211 AVLILGV
+211 LGT
-218 LPAAGLPVLKEYQQQ
+218 PVLKSYQQQ
-233 RWTGFLNP
+233 RLTDFLRP

-252 TQSKTAVGAGGLR
+252 TQSKNAIGAGQLR
-265 GRGPENATQTR
+265 GRGPDNATQTT

-296 GFFGAAVLLMLYLLV
+296 GFVGAAFLLMLYLLV
-311 VWRGLRIVTLAR
+311 VWRGLRIVTIAR
-323 EPFSA
+323 DPFSA
-328 ILAGGL
+328 IVAGGL
-334 VVALLFQIFVNVGM
+334 VIALLFQVFVNVGM

-384 VRSRGR
+384 VRARGLR
-390 RSPRARRWPRSS
+390 R